1 MPSFSQNFQH
11 KLPEFVTLGKDE
23 FLDLYPIYSHLLNS
37 NLPSSFR
44 HTYVSDIKNQV
55 CPSALIINK
64 PFRWTMLD
72 LLDRHIHSEYI
83 VLLHLDYFLVEPADI
98 DFITNACDLMN
109 LDHEIDFIQLAS
121 NCGEKRLRSY
131 NHQFDYFD
139 ESSDLFFNM
148 QVRIWRR
155 SSLIRFFVNTPTTT
169 YPMKG
174 VILLP
179 VVS

>member
-1 MPSFSQNFQH
+1 
-11 KLPEFVTLGKDE
+11 
-23 FLDLYPIYSHLLNS
+23 
-37 NLPSSFR
+37 
-44 HTYVSDIKNQV
+44 
-55 CPSALIINK
+55 
-64 PFRWTMLD
+64 MLD

-83 VLLHLDYFLVEPADI
+83 VLLHLDYFLIEPADI

-121 NCGEKRLRSY
+121 NCGEKGFVHIIINLITST
-131 NHQFDYFD
+131 NQVT
-139 ESSDLFFNM
+139 SSSICKFVYGED
-148 QVRIWRR
+148 QVLLGFL
-155 SSLIRFFVNTPTTT
+155 LIHLTTT